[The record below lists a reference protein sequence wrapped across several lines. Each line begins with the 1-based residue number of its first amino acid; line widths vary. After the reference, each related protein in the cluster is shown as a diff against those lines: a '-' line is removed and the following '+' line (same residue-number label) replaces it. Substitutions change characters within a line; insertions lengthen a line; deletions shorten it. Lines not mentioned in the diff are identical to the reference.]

1 LKIIRGHIVC
11 RELRWRMP
19 AKEFKKHNYGWS
31 RTEVVGKLLAE
42 LEIEVVAFGSVQ
54 VIPAGDDIVIVLRQQ

>member
-1 LKIIRGHIVC
+1 MKILRGHIVC

-31 RTEVVGKLLAE
+31 RTEVVHKLLAE
-42 LEIEVVAFGSVQ
+42 LEIEVTGFGSVQ
-54 VIPAGDDIVIVLRQQ
+54 VIPAGDDYVIVLRQQ

>member
-1 LKIIRGHIVC
+1 MKIIRGHIVC

-19 AKEFKKHNYGWS
+19 AREFKKHNYGWS

-42 LEIEVVAFGSVQ
+42 LEIEVVKFGSVQ
-54 VIPAGDDIVIVLRQQ
+54 VIPVGDEYEIVLRQE

>member
-1 LKIIRGHIVC
+1 
-11 RELRWRMP
+11 MP
-19 AKEFKKHNYGWS
+19 ARDFKKHNYGWS

-42 LEIEVVAFGSVQ
+42 LEVEVVKFGSVQ